1 MSGLQIVL
9 VIGCF
14 IAVADLAL
22 IELGRASGR
31 SAIPFGT
38 ILVIGAVLS
47 IVVAPLLASGT

>member
-1 MSGLQIVL
+1 MSGLQIAL

-22 IELGRASGR
+22 IELGRVGGR
-31 SAIPFGT
+31 SAIPFGP
-38 ILVIGAVLS
+38 LLMIGAVLS